1 MTADSPPPGQPARND
16 GALVVVIDDD
26 QAVCAAISRLLVAQ
40 GRRVRTYTNPRRYLG
55 DSDALNPI
63 CILADIRMPELDGL
77 SLLRALRVDGTD
89 VPTVF
94 MTATGDVPTIVSAMK
109 EGAVDLLAK
118 PFSDAD
124 LTSAIDRAIVSSKRV
139 DHDRRA
145 LAALWRTVGSLTPRE
160 AEVCG
165 LVACGLLNK
174 RVAAAIGTKEKTVK
188 VHRGRVMQ
196 KLAVDSVPQLV
207 RLVDALLREAGH
219 RTIRLDTVE
228 VARPRSAD
236 IVIDV
241 VTRQRAHVSAIA
253 SNEVSPPTLLDGP
266 RTT

>member
-1 MTADSPPPGQPARND
+1 
-16 GALVVVIDDD
+16 
-26 QAVCAAISRLLVAQ
+26 
-40 GRRVRTYTNPRRYLG
+40 
-55 DSDALNPI
+55 
-63 CILADIRMPELDGL
+63 
-77 SLLRALRVDGTD
+77 
-89 VPTVF
+89 

-253 SNEVSPPTLLDGP
+253 SNEVSHPTLLDGP
-266 RTT
+266 RTA

>member
-1 MTADSPPPGQPARND
+1 
-16 GALVVVIDDD
+16 
-26 QAVCAAISRLLVAQ
+26 
-40 GRRVRTYTNPRRYLG
+40 
-55 DSDALNPI
+55 
-63 CILADIRMPELDGL
+63 
-77 SLLRALRVDGTD
+77 
-89 VPTVF
+89 
-94 MTATGDVPTIVSAMK
+94 
-109 EGAVDLLAK
+109 
-118 PFSDAD
+118 
-124 LTSAIDRAIVSSKRV
+124 
-139 DHDRRA
+139 
-145 LAALWRTVGSLTPRE
+145 
-160 AEVCG
+160 
-165 LVACGLLNK
+165 
-174 RVAAAIGTKEKTVK
+174 
-188 VHRGRVMQ
+188 MQ